1 MRSQFANAREG
12 AVSSLVHLARQGDH
26 AAFTRLTAPHQ
37 HELHVHCYRMLG
49 SLHDAEDAMQETL
62 LRAWRSLHT
71 FQARASVRAW
81 MYRIATNACVDVLR
95 HRSRRA
101 LPNALWPAA
110 DPDAEVLSDVREPIW
125 LEPYPTAHLD
135 GMHND
140 PAARYEMRE
149 SVSLAFV
156 ATIQYLPPRQ
166 RAVLIL
172 RDVLG
177 WSAAETANALKTTVT
192 SVNSAL
198 QRARLTI
205 KTKVPVA
212 EDVVPANGASHQG
225 LLERY
230 MKAWDE
236 GDADGLAAMLAEDAI
251 MTMPPSPSW
260 YAGRAAIATF
270 HARRVFSGPLRGR
283 LHLVPVEANYQPA
296 FAVYRDDPQ
305 TGRREA
311 FAIKVLTLRAGAVA
325 WIAGFADPSLFPLF
339 GLPPTAIA
347 VESG

>member
-1 MRSQFANAREG
+1 MVPRLPQAPEG
-12 AVSSLVHLARQGDH
+12 VVSSLVRLARQGDH
-26 AAFTRLTAPHQ
+26 EAFTRLTEPHQ
-37 HELHVHCYRMLG
+37 HELHLHCYRMLG
-49 SLHDAEDAMQETL
+49 SLHDAEDAVQETL

-71 FQARASVRAW
+71 FQARASFRAW

-95 HRSRRA
+95 HRSRRV
-101 LPNALWPAA
+101 LPNSLWPAA
-110 DPDAEVLSDVREPIW
+110 DPDAEVLPDVREPIW
-125 LEPYPTAHLD
+125 LEPYPTARLD
-135 GMHND
+135 GVHND
-140 PAARYEMRE
+140 PAARYELRE
-149 SVSLAFV
+149 TVSLAFV

-177 WSAAETANALKTTVT
+177 WSAVETANALKTTVT

-212 EDVVPANGASHQG
+212 DGPLPASGASHQA

-230 MKAWDE
+230 MEAWDE

-260 YAGRAAIATF
+260 YLGRGAIATF

-296 FAVYRDDPQ
+296 FAVYRDNLQ

-311 FAIKVLTLRAGAVA
+311 FAIKVLTVRRGMVA
-325 WIAGFADPSLFPLF
+325 WIAGFADPSLFPLL
-339 GLPPTAIA
+339 GLPSATIA
-347 VESG
+347 AASE